1 MLIKIGSKEYGEE
14 KMELVDSISGFNWQ
28 EFMYYNKNLLKTT
41 DGEYIL
47 ETNFRLNPQ
56 YYADDIEKGFLS
68 EEDLQPQKRYRALSE
83 QEADAWLE
91 ESIWQV

>member
-28 EFMYYNKNLLKTT
+28 EFMYYNENLLKTT

>member
-28 EFMYYNKNLLKTT
+28 EFMYYNENLLKTT

-47 ETNFRLNPQ
+47 ETNYRLNPQ

>member
-47 ETNFRLNPQ
+47 ETNLFTFSILLSRRLAVIISFPPKLICLYFTI
-56 YYADDIEKGFLS
+56 YYKKC
-68 EEDLQPQKRYRALSE
+68 Q
-83 QEADAWLE
+83 
-91 ESIWQV
+91 

>member
-28 EFMYYNKNLLKTT
+28 EFMYYNENLLKTT

-56 YYADDIEKGFLS
+56 YYADDIERGFLS

>member
-1 MLIKIGSKEYGEE
+1 MLIKIGSKEYNME

-28 EFMYYNKNLLKTT
+28 EFMYYNENLLKTT